1 VRRLHD
7 IDRSGWWYLLGF
19 VPLIDSIALSAGNV
33 RGMFN
38 TYSLVSPVCAIVLLV
53 WACTHETVARSA
65 MGPIRSTA
73 RSPRR
78 QPKCMGLW

>member
-33 RGMFN
+33 PGMFN
-38 TYSLVSPVCAIVLLV
+38 TYSPSPDPL
-53 WACTHETVARSA
+53 WARSA
-65 MGPIRSTA
+65 LRRDRLDVSLSAWVCGNA
-73 RSPRR
+73 RET
-78 QPKCMGLW
+78 